1 MKKLTFL
8 FLALTLGL
16 LVTACA
22 TITPVSAQQDFE
34 AFLGDAIDDAA
45 IDGTIGS
52 EWDDAGNYANV
63 AISPQGT
70 AEIWTK
76 HDGTNLYMAVRFTA
90 DSSNPWLSLLFGGTT
105 CMQTNTDGSLFGHD
119 NYAANGYRDIS
130 FGGLGTISI
139 DSSQE
144 GKGAITVGS
153 SNLVTAEL
161 KKLLNSG
168 DSDGKDMA
176 WTEDNTY
183 AMIIMWDSNGSGSS
197 GGSASH
203 SSGSPTERTVLIN
216 SSVIPEFPGLIFA
229 AVLVATAI
237 SAIFLKRR
245 IVKKPTVNVIS

>member
-16 LVTACA
+16 LITACA
-22 TITPVSAQQDFE
+22 TITPVSAQQDFDS
-34 AFLGDAIDDAA
+34 FLGNTIEDAE

-76 HDGTNLYMAVRFTA
+76 HDGTNLYIAVSFTA
-90 DSSNPWLSLLFGGTT
+90 DSSNPWLSVLFGRTT
-105 CMQTNTDGSLFGHD
+105 CMQTNTDGALFGHD
-119 NYAANGYRDIS
+119 NYAANGYQDIS
-130 FGGLGTISI
+130 FGGLGVISI
-139 DSSQE
+139 DASQE
-144 GKGAITVGS
+144 GKGAITVDS

-161 KKLLNSG
+161 KKPLNSG
-168 DSDGKDMA
+168 DSAGKDMA

-183 AMIIMWDSNGSGSS
+183 AMIIMWDSNGGGSS
-197 GGSASH
+197 GGIVGH
-203 SSGSPTERTVLIN
+203 SSGSATERTVLIN
-216 SSVIPEFPGLIFA
+216 SKVIPEFPGLIFA

-237 SAIFLKRR
+237 SAILLRKRAA
-245 IVKKPTVNVIS
+245 KKPMANVIS